1 MYENLLR
8 IFDAMQENEVEHP
21 LIETLKLIDILSK
34 RAVSQIDI
42 SLSNGDIDPSSLA
55 QKRKQ
60 GIPLE
65 YIVGMAPFL
74 GKMFYCSK
82 DTLIPRQETELLANV
97 ALNYVKAK
105 QEHSSRLTLID
116 MGTGCG
122 NIAIS
127 LVLNSENTVVLA
139 SDLNPETVEITS
151 RNVEKFNVKDRIEI
165 FHGDLF
171 APISGKG
178 YEGKIDIVV
187 CNPPYIPTASLKK
200 MDSQIIDHEPREA
213 FEAGPFGIDFYKR
226 LINDSLTFLMPD
238 GILVFEIGAG
248 QDKLVTRLL
257 EKKEGY
263 HSIRYFDDG
272 KEIRVISARKKIP

>member
-1 MYENLLR
+1 
-8 IFDAMQENEVEHP
+8 MQENEVEHP

-151 RNVEKFNVKDRIEI
+151 RNVEAMKAK
-165 FHGDLF
+165 
-171 APISGKG
+171 
-178 YEGKIDIVV
+178 
-187 CNPPYIPTASLKK
+187 
-200 MDSQIIDHEPREA
+200 
-213 FEAGPFGIDFYKR
+213 
-226 LINDSLTFLMPD
+226 
-238 GILVFEIGAG
+238 
-248 QDKLVTRLL
+248 
-257 EKKEGY
+257 
-263 HSIRYFDDG
+263 
-272 KEIRVISARKKIP
+272 